1 MTGKE
6 LIIYI
11 LINDLLDKPVI
22 DGDKIIGFM
31 TEEEAAIQYNVGN
44 ATIRAW
50 VDCGILT
57 GYSLGGKLFIA
68 DNQLSLLMEALK

>member
-11 LINDLLDKPVI
+11 LMNNLLDKPVI

-50 VDCGILT
+50 VDCGI
-57 GYSLGGKLFIA
+57 
-68 DNQLSLLMEALK
+68 